1 MALTE
6 ASKKYWHPD
15 PKIIDWLT
23 SKRIAQ
29 TDKVLEI
36 GPGTV
41 PFRRADV
48 YVDFQDIVG
57 LNPQKQFV
65 KVDAATSKL
74 PFADKSFD
82 FVYCRHTLED
92 MWNPFALIEEM
103 SRVGKAGYIETPSPA
118 AELARGIDGGSPPFR
133 GYHHHRYII
142 WPAQRLLRITPKYP
156 LVEYLQFKDDEIEN
170 LLIKQRYWN
179 SNFLWEDRITYQ
191 HRQSPFDF
199 TISTDYVLMLN
210 DAIQAS
216 KDSTDNFYFPV
227 NAMKE
232 LSA

>member
-6 ASKKYWHPD
+6 SSKKYWHPD
-15 PKIIDWLT
+15 PKVIDWLT
-23 SKRIAQ
+23 SKRIAE

-41 PFRRADV
+41 PFKRADV
-48 YVDFQDIVG
+48 YVDFQDVPG
-57 LNPQKQFV
+57 LDPQKQFV

-82 FVYCRHTLED
+82 FLYCRHTLED
-92 MWNPFALIEEM
+92 MWNPFALCEEM

-118 AELARGIDGGSPPFR
+118 AELARGIDGSSPPFR

-142 WPAQRLLRITPKYP
+142 WPAQRQLRITAKYP
-156 LVEYLQFKDDEIEN
+156 FVEYLRFDDDAIE
-170 LLIKQRYWN
+170 LLLKLGRYWN
-179 SNFLWEDRITYQ
+179 SPFCWEDKINFV

-210 DAIQAS
+210 DAITAS
-216 KDSTDNFYFPV
+216 KDATDSFYFSV
-227 NAMKE
+227 DANK
-232 LSA
+232 